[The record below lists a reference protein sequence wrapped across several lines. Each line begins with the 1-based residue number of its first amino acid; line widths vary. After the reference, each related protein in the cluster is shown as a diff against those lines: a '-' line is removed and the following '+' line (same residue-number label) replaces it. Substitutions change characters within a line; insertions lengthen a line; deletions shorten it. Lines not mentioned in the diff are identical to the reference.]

1 MHTKKK
7 YKTNTNNNIKL
18 RAEANMIYYNLFVFQ
33 RSKTVKPH
41 TRTRIS
47 ILYKYMC
54 VYLIHNNTTRK
65 RYFIYIYI

>member
-1 MHTKKK
+1 
-7 YKTNTNNNIKL
+7 
-18 RAEANMIYYNLFVFQ
+18 MIYYNLFVFQ

-65 RYFIYIYI
+65 RYFIYIYILYIIYIRGPVFKL